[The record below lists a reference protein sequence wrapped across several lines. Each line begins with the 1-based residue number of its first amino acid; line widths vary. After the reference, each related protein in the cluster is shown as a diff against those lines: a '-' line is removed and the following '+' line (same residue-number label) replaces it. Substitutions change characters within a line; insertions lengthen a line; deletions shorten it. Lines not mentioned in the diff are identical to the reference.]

1 MTNTEQV
8 EKVKQIILM
17 KSTHSPHVEEE
28 EGYMRIVGE
37 FLIED

>member
-1 MTNTEQV
+1 
-8 EKVKQIILM
+8 M